1 MEKIQRRAAI
11 ACTRAY
17 KHTSYNAL
25 LHELN
30 WESLTNRRPMHRL
43 ILYYKNSHNMVPNY
57 LIKHLPPA
65 TNITYNLRHTPE
77 FRPRFSRLTRT
88 NLSFFPSTT
97 KDWNG
102 LPVSTRNSNS
112 INIFKKLIRGPNHY
126 SSYNRLCSGKREAWL
141 SRIRMG
147 LSALNE
153 QRYSYNF
160 IESPLC
166 LSCNTV
172 QVEDSSHFF
181 LYCDAYRVARTVF
194 FFTPFQNWK

>member
-1 MEKIQRRAAI
+1 
-11 ACTRAY
+11 
-17 KHTSYNAL
+17 
-25 LHELN
+25 
-30 WESLTNRRPMHRL
+30 
-43 ILYYKNSHNMVPNY
+43 MVPNY

-181 LYCDAYRVARTVF
+181 LYCDAYSVARTAF
-194 FFTPFQNWK
+194 FHTLSELEIDTNNKPNTLNTIIYGTHINTTSHTRLLKCITDFMYDTQRFR